1 MSLIYKILET
11 FVIQSFPKREGGAQ
25 NVAQTLKRPQNWW
38 GYKGHTIEVRLL
50 ACDTTDIL
58 LYFSIRCKHNDGWSQ
73 FQKSTSIL
81 LIHCFATLS
90 FFCQTAQMPSFKQE
104 FNCQKTR
111 KTNLD
116 FYHLPLLSQEI
127 SKSWSSQS
135 RLEGVHNGNLERRYM
150 IVSQVTITF

>member
-11 FVIQSFPKREGGAQ
+11 FVIKSFPKRVGGAQ

-38 GYKGHTIEVRLL
+38 GHKGHTIEVRLL

-58 LYFSIRCKHNDGWSQ
+58 LYFSIRCKHNDGCSQ

-90 FFCQTAQMPSFKQE
+90 FFVKLHKCQVSNKNSTSKRQGKQTWI
-104 FNCQKTR
+104 FTVCPFFLK
-111 KTNLD
+111 KFPNLGQANPGWKV
-116 FYHLPLLSQEI
+116 YIMET
-127 SKSWSSQS
+127 SK
-135 RLEGVHNGNLERRYM
+135 GG
-150 IVSQVTITF
+150 I